1 MFLAQDE
8 YKKPAHDD
16 CEGLS
21 CACGKDL
28 AACGACGRGWAQR
41 GAFPLV
47 DEKEWKAEDAKDD
60 EEEEHVPTK
69 WDKIGVGECACGK
82 DLAACG
88 ACGRGW
94 AQRGAFPLVN
104 LDSEEEGFRSVV
116 LGDDDF
122 DPSLWV
128 KPVDFEAPIPKRS
141 RFAAVQCNAQPKVR
155 SKPEAHGGFKRE
167 VASRTAED
175 RQRQRDE
182 IAAGAC
188 LQADLPWDV
197 RGPAR
202 DADGGGPTHWK
213 GQKWRPGSG
222 RYANAGGKHREKFH
236 VWNVKKQE
244 GLTGKALAHWHPY
257 QRGGYWEQ
265 QARALKIASP
275 RDEKDAKEARERAE
289 KHAQMQAEI

>member
-21 CACGKDL
+21 
-28 AACGACGRGWAQR
+28 
-41 GAFPLV
+41 
-47 DEKEWKAEDAKDD
+47 
-60 EEEEHVPTK
+60 
-69 WDKIGVGECACGK
+69 CACGK

-128 KPVDFEAPIPKRS
+128 KPVDFEAPAHIPKRS
-141 RFAAVQCNAQPKVR
+141 RFAAVQCNAQPKVK

-175 RQRQRDE
+175 RQRLRLE
-182 IAAGAC
+182 NAAAGGGD
-188 LQADLPWDV
+188 QPGIPWDA
-197 RGPAR
+197 RGPERAE
-202 DADGGGPTHWK
+202 DGSGPSHWR
-213 GQKWRPGSG
+213 GQRFRPGSG
-222 RYANAGGKHREKFH
+222 RYANSGGKHREKFV
-236 VWNVKKQE
+236 VWHNKKQE
-244 GLTGKALAHWHPY
+244 GLRGQALEFWHPY
-257 QRGGYWEQ
+257 QRNGYWEQ
-265 QARALKIASP
+265 QARALGIASP
-275 RDEKDAKEARERAE
+275 RDDRERAE
-289 KHAQMQAEI
+289 KRAMHAAR